1 MKNENL
7 LKDSIHLILNYH
19 GRSIVIELKRYK
31 TLVHIKEK
39 VFDFFYPVKNNIHIY
54 SNNKNLESVINQPIG
69 NIFSGK
75 SIVSLKIVDEEN
87 TQTPFKLV
95 NRYEDTFYRKNNL
108 VSNYSK
114 RYNYE
119 NLSKSNSNSIS
130 KENNKISKTSK
141 ISTKGNVNIPLFK
154 NSKLFLLKSEANN
167 NYDNKYNK
175 IITQKKL
182 NNNRSMDNIMNKKYL
197 TRRIKLPPIQAKNKN
212 TNINIKKVSNKDIKG
227 NNKTI
232 INDINYK
239 NSSKDIKTI
248 YNKCNN
254 CLINKISIY
263 CRLCDKF
270 LCNNCSYNRKSPH
283 LSHEDN
289 FIRLNQSNNSEN
301 IKEYQKIIKK
311 DLKSTLNIFKKYDKK
326 DEENDEEDNNEK
338 FSYDLIINNISNYF
352 YKLVD
357 STTDIKNSV
366 KNLDESQSEN
376 PNSNEIESICNYE
389 RDELKKVNVYEYQS
403 PFQPFFIL
411 NKHEKNMTKK
421 LNNYGVNTDDRIL
434 VKSKIELMFENV
446 ENEIDK
452 TLIEMEKIIG
462 NIDISEKKF

>member
-1 MKNENL
+1 MKNEDL

-19 GRSIVIELKRYK
+19 GRSIVVELKRYK

-39 VFDFFYPVKNNIHIY
+39 VLDLFYPVKNNIYIY
-54 SNNKNLESVINQPIG
+54 SNNKNLEPLINQAIG

-75 SIVSLKIVDEEN
+75 SIVSLKIIDEEN

-119 NLSKSNSNSIS
+119 NISKSNSNSIS
-130 KENNKISKTSK
+130 KENNKISKNNN
-141 ISTKGNVNIPLFK
+141 INLKGNGNISLFK
-154 NSKLFLLKSEANN
+154 KSKLFLLKSEANSNKKNDN
-167 NYDNKYNK
+167 NSNK

-182 NNNRSMDNIMNKKYL
+182 NNNCSMDNIMNKKYL
-197 TRRIKLPPIQAKNKN
+197 TRRIKLPPI
-212 TNINIKKVSNKDIKG
+212 NIKKVSNKNIIKG
-227 NNKTI
+227 NNNI
-232 INDINYK
+232 NINDINIK

-254 CLINKISIY
+254 CHINKISIY

-283 LSHEDN
+283 LSHEEN
-289 FIRLNQSNNSEN
+289 FIKLNKSNNSEN

-311 DLKSTLNIFKKYDKK
+311 DLKSTLNIYKKYDKK
-326 DEENDEEDNNEK
+326 DEENSEEDSDK

-357 STTDIKNSV
+357 ATTDIKNSV
-366 KNLDESQSEN
+366 KNLDESQYEN
-376 PNSNEIESICNYE
+376 PYSNEIESLCNNE
-389 RDELKKVNVYEYQS
+389 RDELKKINVYEYQS

-411 NKHEKNMTKK
+411 NKHEKNMDKK
-421 LNNYGVNTDDRIL
+421 LSNYGVNNDDRIL

-452 TLIEMEKIIG
+452 TLVDIEKIIG
-462 NIDISEKKF
+462 NIDISEKKFKEIN

>member
-1 MKNENL
+1 MKNEDL

-19 GRSIVIELKRYK
+19 GRSIVVELKRYK

-39 VFDFFYPVKNNIHIY
+39 VLDLFYPVKNNIYIY
-54 SNNKNLESVINQPIG
+54 SNNKNLEPLINQAIG

-75 SIVSLKIVDEEN
+75 SIVSLKIIDEEN

-119 NLSKSNSNSIS
+119 NISKSNSNSIS
-130 KENNKISKTSK
+130 KENNKISKNNN
-141 ISTKGNVNIPLFK
+141 INLKGNGNISLFK
-154 NSKLFLLKSEANN
+154 KSKLFLLKSEANINKKNDN
-167 NYDNKYNK
+167 NSNK

-182 NNNRSMDNIMNKKYL
+182 NNNCSMDNIMNKKYL
-197 TRRIKLPPIQAKNKN
+197 TRRIKLPPI
-212 TNINIKKVSNKDIKG
+212 NIKKVSNKNIIKG
-227 NNKTI
+227 NNNI
-232 INDINYK
+232 NINDINIK

-283 LSHEDN
+283 LSHEEN
-289 FIRLNQSNNSEN
+289 FIKLNKSNNSEN

-311 DLKSTLNIFKKYDKK
+311 DLKSTLNIYKKYDKK
-326 DEENDEEDNNEK
+326 DEENSEEDSDK

-357 STTDIKNSV
+357 ATTDIKNSV
-366 KNLDESQSEN
+366 KNLDESQYEN
-376 PNSNEIESICNYE
+376 PYSNEIESLCNNE
-389 RDELKKVNVYEYQS
+389 RDELKKINVYEYQS

-411 NKHEKNMTKK
+411 NKHEKNMDKK
-421 LNNYGVNTDDRIL
+421 LSNYGVNNDDRIL

-452 TLIEMEKIIG
+452 TLVDIEKIIG
-462 NIDISEKKF
+462 NIDISEKKFKEIN

>member
-1 MKNENL
+1 MKNEDL
-7 LKDSIHLILNYH
+7 LKDNIHLILNYH
-19 GRSIVIELKRYK
+19 GRSIVVELKKYK

-39 VFDFFYPVKNNIHIY
+39 VFELFYPVKNNIHIY
-54 SNNKNLESVINQPIG
+54 SNNKNLETLINQPIG

-75 SIVSLKIVDEEN
+75 SIVSLKIIDEEN

-119 NLSKSNSNSIS
+119 NLSKSNSIS

-141 ISTKGNVNIPLFK
+141 ISLKGNSNISLFK
-154 NSKLFLLKSEANN
+154 KSKLFLLKSEVNN
-167 NYDNKYNK
+167 DNNSNK
-175 IITQKKL
+175 VITQKKL
-182 NNNRSMDNIMNKKYL
+182 NNNCSMDNIMNKKYL
-197 TRRIKLPPIQAKNKN
+197 TRRIKLPPIQIKNKN
-212 TNINIKKVSNKDIKG
+212 TNINIKKVSNKNNIKG
-227 NNKTI
+227 NNKI
-232 INDINYK
+232 KINDMNSK
-239 NSSKDIKTI
+239 NTSKDIKII

-254 CLINKISIY
+254 CFINKISIY

-270 LCNNCSYNRKSPH
+270 LCNNCSYNKKSPH
-283 LSHEDN
+283 LEHESN
-289 FIRLNQSNNSEN
+289 FIRLNHNNSSEN
-301 IKEYQKIIKK
+301 LNEYKKIIKK
-311 DLKSTLNIFKKYDKK
+311 DLKAKLNIFKKYDKK
-326 DEENDEEDNNEK
+326 EEENLEEDNNEK
-338 FSYDLIINNISNYF
+338 FSYDLIISNISSYF

-357 STTDIKNSV
+357 ASTDIKNSI
-366 KNLDESQSEN
+366 KNLDESQNEN
-376 PNSNEIESICNYE
+376 SNSNEIQSICNYE
-389 RDELKKVNVYEYQS
+389 RDILKKVNVYEYTN

-411 NKHEKNMTKK
+411 NTHEKNMAKK
-421 LNNYGVNTDDRIL
+421 LKNYDVNTDDRIL

-462 NIDISEKKF
+462 NFNISEK

>member
-1 MKNENL
+1 MKNEDL
-7 LKDSIHLILNYH
+7 LKDNIHLILNYH
-19 GRSIVIELKRYK
+19 GRSIVVELKKYK

-39 VFDFFYPVKNNIHIY
+39 VFELFYPVKNNIHIY
-54 SNNKNLESVINQPIG
+54 SNNKNLETLINQPIG

-75 SIVSLKIVDEEN
+75 SIVSLKIIDEEN

-119 NLSKSNSNSIS
+119 NLSKSNSIS

-141 ISTKGNVNIPLFK
+141 ISLKGNSNISLFK
-154 NSKLFLLKSEANN
+154 KSKLFLLKSEVNN
-167 NYDNKYNK
+167 DNNSNK
-175 IITQKKL
+175 VITQKKL
-182 NNNRSMDNIMNKKYL
+182 NNNCSMDNIMNKKYL
-197 TRRIKLPPIQAKNKN
+197 TRRVILPPIQIKNK
-212 TNINIKKVSNKDIKG
+212 NIKKVSNKNNIKG
-227 NNKTI
+227 NNKI
-232 INDINYK
+232 KINDMNSK
-239 NSSKDIKTI
+239 NTSKDIKII

-270 LCNNCSYNRKSPH
+270 LCNNCSYNKKSPH
-283 LSHEDN
+283 LEHESN
-289 FIRLNQSNNSEN
+289 FIRLNHNNNSEN
-301 IKEYQKIIKK
+301 LNEYKKIIKK
-311 DLKSTLNIFKKYDKK
+311 DLKAKLNIFKKYDKK
-326 DEENDEEDNNEK
+326 EEENLEEDNNEK
-338 FSYDLIINNISNYF
+338 FSYDLIISNISSYF

-357 STTDIKNSV
+357 ASTDIKNSI
-366 KNLDESQSEN
+366 KNLDESQNVNS
-376 PNSNEIESICNYE
+376 NSNEIQSICNYE
-389 RDELKKVNVYEYQS
+389 RDILKKVNVYEYTN

-411 NKHEKNMTKK
+411 NTHEKNMAKK
-421 LNNYGVNTDDRIL
+421 LKNYDVNTDDRIL

-462 NIDISEKKF
+462 NFNISEK

>member
-1 MKNENL
+1 MKNEDL
-7 LKDSIHLILNYH
+7 LKDNIHLILNYH
-19 GRSIVIELKRYK
+19 GRSIVVELKKYK

-54 SNNKNLESVINQPIG
+54 SNNKNLETLINQPIG

-75 SIVSLKIVDEEN
+75 SIVSLKIIDEEN

-119 NLSKSNSNSIS
+119 NLSKSNSIS

-141 ISTKGNVNIPLFK
+141 ISLKGNSNISLFK
-154 NSKLFLLKSEANN
+154 KSKLFLLKSEVNN
-167 NYDNKYNK
+167 DNNSNK
-175 IITQKKL
+175 VITQKKL
-182 NNNRSMDNIMNKKYL
+182 NNNCSMDNIMNKKYL

-212 TNINIKKVSNKDIKG
+212 TNINIKKVSNKNNIKG
-227 NNKTI
+227 NNKI
-232 INDINYK
+232 KINDNNSK
-239 NSSKDIKTI
+239 NTSKDIKII

-254 CLINKISIY
+254 CFINKISIY

-270 LCNNCSYNRKSPH
+270 LCNNCSYNKKSPH
-283 LSHEDN
+283 LEHESN
-289 FIRLNQSNNSEN
+289 FIRLNHNNNSEN
-301 IKEYQKIIKK
+301 LNEYKKIIKK
-311 DLKSTLNIFKKYDKK
+311 DLKAKLNIFKKYDKK
-326 DEENDEEDNNEK
+326 EEENLEEDNNEK

-411 NKHEKNMTKK
+411 NKHEKNMDKK
-421 LNNYGVNTDDRIL
+421 LSNYGVNTDDRIL

>member
-1 MKNENL
+1 MKNEDL

-19 GRSIVIELKRYK
+19 GRSIVVELKRYK

-39 VFDFFYPVKNNIHIY
+39 VLDLFYPVKNNIYIY
-54 SNNKNLESVINQPIG
+54 SNNKNLEPLINQAIG

-75 SIVSLKIVDEEN
+75 SIVSLKIIDEEN

-119 NLSKSNSNSIS
+119 NISKSNSNSIS
-130 KENNKISKTSK
+130 KENNKISKNNN
-141 ISTKGNVNIPLFK
+141 INLKGNGNISLFK
-154 NSKLFLLKSEANN
+154 KSKLFLLKSEANSNKKNDN
-167 NYDNKYNK
+167 NSNT

-182 NNNRSMDNIMNKKYL
+182 NNNCSMDNIMNKKYL
-197 TRRIKLPPIQAKNKN
+197 TRRIKLPPI
-212 TNINIKKVSNKDIKG
+212 NIKKVSNKNIIKG
-227 NNKTI
+227 NNNI
-232 INDINYK
+232 NINDINIK

-283 LSHEDN
+283 LSHEEN
-289 FIRLNQSNNSEN
+289 FIKLNKSNNSEN

-311 DLKSTLNIFKKYDKK
+311 DLKSTLNIYKKYDKK
-326 DEENDEEDNNEK
+326 DEENSEEDSDK

-357 STTDIKNSV
+357 ATTDIKNSV
-366 KNLDESQSEN
+366 KNLDESQYEN
-376 PNSNEIESICNYE
+376 PYSNEIESLCNNE
-389 RDELKKVNVYEYQS
+389 RDELKKINVYEYQS

-411 NKHEKNMTKK
+411 NKHEKNMDKK
-421 LNNYGVNTDDRIL
+421 LSNYGVNNDDRIL

-452 TLIEMEKIIG
+452 TLVDIEKIIG
-462 NIDISEKKF
+462 NIDISEKKFKEIN

>member
-1 MKNENL
+1 MKNEDL

-19 GRSIVIELKRYK
+19 GRSIVVELKRYK

-39 VFDFFYPVKNNIHIY
+39 VLDLFYPVKNNIYIY
-54 SNNKNLESVINQPIG
+54 SNNKNLEPLINQAIG

-75 SIVSLKIVDEEN
+75 SIVSLKIIDEEN

-119 NLSKSNSNSIS
+119 NISKSNSNSIS
-130 KENNKISKTSK
+130 KENNKISKNNN
-141 ISTKGNVNIPLFK
+141 INLKGNGNISLFK
-154 NSKLFLLKSEANN
+154 KSKLFLLKSEANSNKKNDN
-167 NYDNKYNK
+167 NSNT

-182 NNNRSMDNIMNKKYL
+182 NNNCSMDNIMNKKYL
-197 TRRIKLPPIQAKNKN
+197 TRRIKLPPI
-212 TNINIKKVSNKDIKG
+212 NIKKVSNKNIIKG
-227 NNKTI
+227 NNNI
-232 INDINYK
+232 NINDINIK

-283 LSHEDN
+283 LSHEEN
-289 FIRLNQSNNSEN
+289 FIKLNKSNNSEN

-311 DLKSTLNIFKKYDKK
+311 DLKSTLNIYKKYDKK
-326 DEENDEEDNNEK
+326 DEENSEEDSDK

-357 STTDIKNSV
+357 ATTDIKNSV
-366 KNLDESQSEN
+366 KNLDESQYVN
-376 PNSNEIESICNYE
+376 PYSNEIESLCNNE
-389 RDELKKVNVYEYQS
+389 RDELKKINVYEYQS

-411 NKHEKNMTKK
+411 NKHEKNMDKK
-421 LNNYGVNTDDRIL
+421 LSNYGVNNDDRIL

-452 TLIEMEKIIG
+452 TLVDIEKIIG
-462 NIDISEKKF
+462 NIDISEKKFKEIN

>member
-1 MKNENL
+1 MKNEDL
-7 LKDSIHLILNYH
+7 LKDNIHLILNYH
-19 GRSIVIELKRYK
+19 GRSIVVELKKYK

-39 VFDFFYPVKNNIHIY
+39 VFELFYPVKNNIHIY
-54 SNNKNLESVINQPIG
+54 SNNKNLETLINQPIG

-75 SIVSLKIVDEEN
+75 SIVSLKIIDEEN

-119 NLSKSNSNSIS
+119 NLSKSNSIS

-141 ISTKGNVNIPLFK
+141 ISLKGNSNISLFK
-154 NSKLFLLKSEANN
+154 KSKLFLLKSEVNN
-167 NYDNKYNK
+167 DNNSNK
-175 IITQKKL
+175 VITQKKL
-182 NNNRSMDNIMNKKYL
+182 NNNCSMDNIMNKKYL
-197 TRRIKLPPIQAKNKN
+197 TRRIKLPPIQIKNKN
-212 TNINIKKVSNKDIKG
+212 TNINIKKVSNKNNIKG
-227 NNKTI
+227 NNKI
-232 INDINYK
+232 KINDMNSK
-239 NSSKDIKTI
+239 NTSKDIKII

-254 CLINKISIY
+254 CFINKISIY

-270 LCNNCSYNRKSPH
+270 LCNNCSYNKKSPH
-283 LSHEDN
+283 LEHESN
-289 FIRLNQSNNSEN
+289 FIRLNHNNNSEN
-301 IKEYQKIIKK
+301 LNEYKKIIKK
-311 DLKSTLNIFKKYDKK
+311 DLKAKLNIFKKYDKK
-326 DEENDEEDNNEK
+326 EEENLEEDNNEK
-338 FSYDLIINNISNYF
+338 FSYDLIISNISSYF

-357 STTDIKNSV
+357 ASTDIKNSI
-366 KNLDESQSEN
+366 KNLDESQNEN
-376 PNSNEIESICNYE
+376 SNSNEIQSICNYE
-389 RDELKKVNVYEYQS
+389 RDILKKVNVYEYTN

-411 NKHEKNMTKK
+411 NTHEKNMAKK
-421 LNNYGVNTDDRIL
+421 LKNYDVNTDDRIL

-462 NIDISEKKF
+462 NFDISEK

>member
-1 MKNENL
+1 MKNEDL
-7 LKDSIHLILNYH
+7 LKDNIHLILNYH
-19 GRSIVIELKRYK
+19 GRSIVVELKKYK

-39 VFDFFYPVKNNIHIY
+39 VFELFYPVKNNIHIY
-54 SNNKNLESVINQPIG
+54 SNNKNLETLINQPIG

-75 SIVSLKIVDEEN
+75 SIVSLKIIDEEN

-119 NLSKSNSNSIS
+119 NLSKSNSIS

-141 ISTKGNVNIPLFK
+141 INLKGNSNISLFK
-154 NSKLFLLKSEANN
+154 KSKLFLLKSEVNN
-167 NYDNKYNK
+167 DNNSNK
-175 IITQKKL
+175 VITQKKL

-197 TRRIKLPPIQAKNKN
+197 TRRVILPPIQIKNKN
-212 TNINIKKVSNKDIKG
+212 TNINIKKVSNKNNIKG
-227 NNKTI
+227 NNKI
-232 INDINYK
+232 KINDMNSK
-239 NSSKDIKTI
+239 NTSKDIKII

-254 CLINKISIY
+254 CFINKISIY

-270 LCNNCSYNRKSPH
+270 LCNNCSYNKKSPH
-283 LSHEDN
+283 LEHESN
-289 FIRLNQSNNSEN
+289 FIRLNHNNNSEN
-301 IKEYQKIIKK
+301 LNEYKKIIKK
-311 DLKSTLNIFKKYDKK
+311 DLKAKLNIFKKYDKK
-326 DEENDEEDNNEK
+326 EEENIEEDNNEK

-357 STTDIKNSV
+357 ASTDIKNSI
-366 KNLDESQSEN
+366 KNLDESQNVNS
-376 PNSNEIESICNYE
+376 NSNEIQSICNYE
-389 RDELKKVNVYEYQS
+389 RDILKKVNVYEYTN

-411 NKHEKNMTKK
+411 NTHEKNMDKK
-421 LNNYGVNTDDRIL
+421 LKNYDVNTDDRIL
-434 VKSKIELMFENV
+434 VKSKIELMFQNV

-462 NIDISEKKF
+462 NFDISEK

>member
-1 MKNENL
+1 M
-7 LKDSIHLILNYH
+7 
-19 GRSIVIELKRYK
+19 
-31 TLVHIKEK
+31 
-39 VFDFFYPVKNNIHIY
+39 FYPVKNNIYIY
-54 SNNKNLESVINQPIG
+54 SNNKNLEPLINQAIG

-75 SIVSLKIVDEEN
+75 SIVSLKIIDEEN

-108 VSNYSK
+108 ASNYSK

-119 NLSKSNSNSIS
+119 NISKSNSNSTS
-130 KENNKISKTSK
+130 KENNKISKNNN
-141 ISTKGNVNIPLFK
+141 INLKGNGNISLFK
-154 NSKLFLLKSEANN
+154 KSKLFLLKSEANSNKKNDN
-167 NYDNKYNK
+167 NSNK

-182 NNNRSMDNIMNKKYL
+182 NNNCSMDNIMNKKYL
-197 TRRIKLPPIQAKNKN
+197 TRRIKLPPI
-212 TNINIKKVSNKDIKG
+212 NIKKVSNKNIIKG
-227 NNKTI
+227 NNNI
-232 INDINYK
+232 NINDINIK

-283 LSHEDN
+283 LSHEEN
-289 FIRLNQSNNSEN
+289 FIKLNKSNNSEN

-311 DLKSTLNIFKKYDKK
+311 DLKSTLNIYKKYDKK
-326 DEENDEEDNNEK
+326 DEENSEEDSDK

-357 STTDIKNSV
+357 ATTDIKNSV
-366 KNLDESQSEN
+366 KNLDESQYEN
-376 PNSNEIESICNYE
+376 PYSNEIESLCNNE
-389 RDELKKVNVYEYQS
+389 RAELKKINVYEYQS

-411 NKHEKNMTKK
+411 NKHEKNMDKK
-421 LNNYGVNTDDRIL
+421 LSNYGVNNDDRIL

-452 TLIEMEKIIG
+452 TLVDIEKIIG
-462 NIDISEKKF
+462 NIDISEKKFKEIN

>member
-1 MKNENL
+1 MKNEDL
-7 LKDSIHLILNYH
+7 LKDNIHLILNYH
-19 GRSIVIELKRYK
+19 GRSIVVELKKYK

-39 VFDFFYPVKNNIHIY
+39 VFELFYPVKNNIHIY
-54 SNNKNLESVINQPIG
+54 SNNKNLETLINQPIG

-75 SIVSLKIVDEEN
+75 SIVSLKIIDEEN

-119 NLSKSNSNSIS
+119 NLSKSNSIS

-141 ISTKGNVNIPLFK
+141 ISLKGNSNISLFK
-154 NSKLFLLKSEANN
+154 KSKLFLLKSEVNN
-167 NYDNKYNK
+167 DNNSNK
-175 IITQKKL
+175 VITQKKL
-182 NNNRSMDNIMNKKYL
+182 NNNCSMDNIMNKKYL
-197 TRRIKLPPIQAKNKN
+197 TRRIKLPPIQIKNKN
-212 TNINIKKVSNKDIKG
+212 TNINIKKVSNKNNIKG
-227 NNKTI
+227 NNKI
-232 INDINYK
+232 KINDMNSK
-239 NSSKDIKTI
+239 NTSKDIKII

-254 CLINKISIY
+254 CFINKISIY

-270 LCNNCSYNRKSPH
+270 LCNNCSYNKKSPH
-283 LSHEDN
+283 LEHESN
-289 FIRLNQSNNSEN
+289 FIRLNHNNNSEN
-301 IKEYQKIIKK
+301 LNEYKKIIKK
-311 DLKSTLNIFKKYDKK
+311 DLKAKLNIFKKYDKK
-326 DEENDEEDNNEK
+326 EEENLEEDNNEK
-338 FSYDLIINNISNYF
+338 FSYDLIISNISSYF

-357 STTDIKNSV
+357 ASTDIKNSI
-366 KNLDESQSEN
+366 KNLDESQNEN
-376 PNSNEIESICNYE
+376 SNSNEIQSICNYE
-389 RDELKKVNVYEYQS
+389 RDILKKVNVYEYTN

-411 NKHEKNMTKK
+411 NTHEKNMAKK
-421 LNNYGVNTDDRIL
+421 LKNYDVNTDDRIL

-462 NIDISEKKF
+462 NFNISEK

>member
-1 MKNENL
+1 MKNEDL

-19 GRSIVIELKRYK
+19 GRSIVVELKKYK

-39 VFDFFYPVKNNIHIY
+39 VYDLFYPVKNNIHIY
-54 SNNKNLESVINQPIG
+54 SNNKNLETLINQPIG

-75 SIVSLKIVDEEN
+75 SIVSLKIIDEEN

-119 NLSKSNSNSIS
+119 NLSKSNSIS

-141 ISTKGNVNIPLFK
+141 ISVKGNSNISLFK
-154 NSKLFLLKSEANN
+154 KSKLFLLKSEVNN
-167 NYDNKYNK
+167 DNNSNK
-175 IITQKKL
+175 VITQKKL
-182 NNNRSMDNIMNKKYL
+182 NNNCSMDNIMNKKYL
-197 TRRIKLPPIQAKNKN
+197 TRRIKLPPNQIKNKN
-212 TNINIKKVSNKDIKG
+212 TNINIKKVNNKNNIKG
-227 NNKTI
+227 NNKI
-232 INDINYK
+232 KINDNNSK
-239 NSSKDIKTI
+239 NSSKDIKII

-254 CLINKISIY
+254 CFINKISIY

-270 LCNNCSYNRKSPH
+270 LCNNCSYNKKSPH
-283 LSHEDN
+283 LDHESHY
-289 FIRLNQSNNSEN
+289 ISLNQNNNSEN
-301 IKEYQKIIKK
+301 LKEYKKIIKK
-311 DLKSTLNIFKKYDKK
+311 DLKAKLNIFKKYDKK
-326 DEENDEEDNNEK
+326 EEENIEEDNNEK

-357 STTDIKNSV
+357 ASTDIKNSI
-366 KNLDESQSEN
+366 KNLDESQNVNS
-376 PNSNEIESICNYE
+376 NSNEIQSICNYE
-389 RDELKKVNVYEYQS
+389 RDILKKVNVYEYTN

-411 NKHEKNMTKK
+411 NTHEKDVAKK
-421 LNNYGVNTDDRIL
+421 LKNYGVNTDDRIL

-452 TLIEMEKIIG
+452 TLIEMDKIIG
-462 NIDISEKKF
+462 NINLSEK

>member
-19 GRSIVIELKRYK
+19 GHTIIVELKKYK

-39 VFDFFYPVKNNIHIY
+39 VFDLFYPVKNNIHIY
-54 SNNKNLESVINQPIG
+54 SNNKNLEPLINQPIG

-75 SIVSLKIVDEEN
+75 SIVSLKIIDEEN
-87 TQTPFKLV
+87 SQTPFKLI
-95 NRYEDTFYRKNNL
+95 NRYEDTFYKKNNL

-114 RYNYE
+114 KYNYE
-119 NLSKSNSNSIS
+119 NLSKSNSIS
-130 KENNKISKTSK
+130 KENNKKSKANAKENDNTL
-141 ISTKGNVNIPLFK
+141 LFK
-154 NSKLFLLKSEANN
+154 KSKLFLLKSEVNNDN
-167 NYDNKYNK
+167 NYDNNK
-175 IITQKKL
+175 VFTQKKL

-197 TRRIKLPPIQAKNKN
+197 TRRIKLPPIQVKNK
-212 TNINIKKVSNKDIKG
+212 NINIKKVSSKNNIKG
-227 NNKTI
+227 NNKII
-232 INDINYK
+232 INENNIK
-239 NSSKDIKTI
+239 NSSKEIKTI

-254 CLINKISIY
+254 CFINKISIY
-263 CRLCDKF
+263 CRLCDIF

-283 LSHEDN
+283 LEHESN
-289 FIRLNQSNNSEN
+289 FIKLNQSNNLEN
-301 IKEYQKIIKK
+301 INEYKKIIKK
-311 DLKSTLNIFKKYDKK
+311 DLKATLKIFKKYEKK
-326 DEENDEEDNNEK
+326 DEENVDEENNEK
-338 FSYDLIINNISNYF
+338 FSYDLIIKNISNYF
-352 YKLVD
+352 YQLVD
-357 STTDIKNSV
+357 ATIDIKNSV
-366 KNLDESQSEN
+366 KNFDESQSEN
-376 PNSNEIESICNYE
+376 SNRNEIQSICNYE
-389 RDELKKVNVYEYQS
+389 RDVLKKVNVYEYTS

-462 NIDISEKKF
+462 NINISEK

>member
-1 MKNENL
+1 MKNEDL

-19 GRSIVIELKRYK
+19 GRSIVVELKRYK

-39 VFDFFYPVKNNIHIY
+39 VLDLFYPVKNNIYIY
-54 SNNKNLESVINQPIG
+54 SNNKNLEPLINQAIG

-75 SIVSLKIVDEEN
+75 SIVSLKIIDEEN

-119 NLSKSNSNSIS
+119 NIIKSNSNSIS
-130 KENNKISKTSK
+130 KENNKISKNNN
-141 ISTKGNVNIPLFK
+141 INLKGNGNISLFK
-154 NSKLFLLKSEANN
+154 KSKLFLLKSEANSNKKNDN
-167 NYDNKYNK
+167 NSNT

-182 NNNRSMDNIMNKKYL
+182 NNNCSMDNIMNKKYL
-197 TRRIKLPPIQAKNKN
+197 TRRIKLPPI
-212 TNINIKKVSNKDIKG
+212 NIKKVSNKNIIKG
-227 NNKTI
+227 NNNI
-232 INDINYK
+232 NINDINIK

-283 LSHEDN
+283 LSHEEN
-289 FIRLNQSNNSEN
+289 FIKLNKSNNSEN

-311 DLKSTLNIFKKYDKK
+311 DLKSTLNIYKKYDKK
-326 DEENDEEDNNEK
+326 DEENSEEDSDK

-357 STTDIKNSV
+357 ATTDIKNSV
-366 KNLDESQSEN
+366 KNLDESQYEN
-376 PNSNEIESICNYE
+376 PYSNEIESLCNNE
-389 RDELKKVNVYEYQS
+389 RDELKKINVYEYQS

-411 NKHEKNMTKK
+411 NKHEKNMDKK
-421 LNNYGVNTDDRIL
+421 LSNYGVNNDDRIL

-452 TLIEMEKIIG
+452 TLVDIEKIIG
-462 NIDISEKKF
+462 NIDISEKKFKEIN

>member
-1 MKNENL
+1 MKNEDL

-19 GRSIVIELKRYK
+19 GRSIVVELKRYK

-39 VFDFFYPVKNNIHIY
+39 VLDLFYPVKNNIHIY
-54 SNNKNLESVINQPIG
+54 SNNKNLEPLINQAIG

-75 SIVSLKIVDEEN
+75 SIVSLKIIDEEN

-119 NLSKSNSNSIS
+119 NISKSNSNSIS
-130 KENNKISKTSK
+130 KENNKISKTNK
-141 ISTKGNVNIPLFK
+141 ISTKGNGNISLFK
-154 NSKLFLLKSEANN
+154 KSKLFLLRSEANSNN
-167 NYDNKYNK
+167 NYDKNSNK
-175 IITQKKL
+175 INSQKKL

-197 TRRIKLPPIQAKNKN
+197 TRRIKLPPI
-212 TNINIKKVSNKDIKG
+212 NIKKVSNKNIIKG
-227 NNKTI
+227 NNNI
-232 INDINYK
+232 NINDINIK

-283 LSHEDN
+283 LPHEEN
-289 FIRLNQSNNSEN
+289 FIKLNQSNNSEN

-311 DLKSTLNIFKKYDKK
+311 DLKSKVHIFKKYDKK
-326 DEENDEEDNNEK
+326 DEENSEEEDNEK

-357 STTDIKNSV
+357 ATTDIKNSV
-366 KNLDESQSEN
+366 KNIDESHYEN
-376 PNSNEIESICNYE
+376 PYSNEIESLCNNE

-411 NKHEKNMTKK
+411 NKHEKNMDKK
-421 LNNYGVNTDDRIL
+421 LSNYGVNNDDRIL

-452 TLIEMEKIIG
+452 TLIDIEKIIG
-462 NIDISEKKF
+462 NIDISEKKFKEIN